1 MNITL
6 KHTDEQVELVK
17 AMASRDRNV
26 AYEAQAALA
35 EFMGPVLAE
44 VINQAPVLANL
55 FSSFQFNADSNP
67 SLPLDLY
74 YDINAED
81 YIKVYSTTVPGGLPT
96 NQVLPTASELKFTTY
111 RLDSAVSFDRRYA
124 LQSRLD
130 VVGKSMTR
138 VAQEVLLKQ
147 QSTSANLILGSLADA
162 ETNGESHVMDQAAA
176 SIGFTLA
183 DFNKLVTKAKRIN
196 TAWTGGTPED
206 GIKGITDLLVSPETM
221 EDLRAI
227 SYNPVNTSTGP
238 AAGAGTG
245 LVAAP
250 ESFRDKVF
258 ANGGVPELYGIG
270 LMEMNELGR
279 SRKFC
284 KLMDAFMNASPV
296 AGNAALFDVNDDLVI
311 GIDRSR
317 ESLIRAVATDSE
329 TGSEFSLIADDQYS
343 NRQQKLGWFGSV
355 EEGRMVVDNRV
366 LTGVVVANH

>member
-6 KHTDEQVELVK
+6 KRTDEQVELIK
-17 AMASRDRNV
+17 AMASRNRDV

-44 VINQAPVLANL
+44 VINQAPTLSNL

-74 YDINAED
+74 YDINADD
-81 YIKVYSTTVPGGLPT
+81 YVKVYSTTVPGGLPT

-138 VAQEVLLKQ
+138 VAQEILLKQ
-147 QSTSANLILGSLADA
+147 ESTSANLILGSLADA
-162 ETNGESHVMDQAAA
+162 QTNGEVHVMAQAE
-176 SIGFTLA
+176 SSLGFTLA

-196 TAWTGGTPED
+196 TAWTGGTAE
-206 GIKGITDLLVSPETM
+206 GAIKGITDLIISPETM

-227 SYNPVNTSTGP
+227 SYNPVNTVLGPTG
-238 AAGAGTG
+238 ATG
-245 LVAAP
+245 GQIAAP
-250 ESFRDKVF
+250 ESYRSQVF
-258 ANGGVPELYGIG
+258 ASGGVPELYGIG
-270 LMEMNELGR
+270 LMEVNELGR
-279 SRKFC
+279 SRKFT
-284 KLMDAFMNASPV
+284 KLFDAFHAASPINASLP
-296 AGNAALFDVNDDLVI
+296 AFTVNSDLVI

-329 TGSEFSLIADDQYS
+329 TGAEFNLIADDQYS
-343 NRQQKLGWFGSV
+343 NRQQKLGWFGAV

>member
-162 ETNGESHVMDQAAA
+162 ETNGEPHVMDQAAA

-227 SYNPVNTSTGP
+227 SYNPVNTAGGGGST
-238 AAGAGTG
+238 TG
-245 LVAAP
+245 VVAAP
-250 ESFRDKVF
+250 ESYRDKVF

-284 KLMDAFMNASPV
+284 NLFRTFNTASTV
-296 AGNAALFDVNDDLVI
+296 SGKVGFGVNDDLVV

-329 TGSEFSLIADDQYS
+329 TGAEFSLIADDQYS

>member
-1 MNITL
+1 
-6 KHTDEQVELVK
+6 
-17 AMASRDRNV
+17 
-26 AYEAQAALA
+26 
-35 EFMGPVLAE
+35 
-44 VINQAPVLANL
+44 
-55 FSSFQFNADSNP
+55 
-67 SLPLDLY
+67 
-74 YDINAED
+74 
-81 YIKVYSTTVPGGLPT
+81 
-96 NQVLPTASELKFTTY
+96 
-111 RLDSAVSFDRRYA
+111 
-124 LQSRLD
+124 

-162 ETNGESHVMDQAAA
+162 ETNGDPHVMDQAAA

-227 SYNPVNTSTGP
+227 SYNPVNTVSN
-238 AAGAGTG
+238 AGTAG
-245 LVAAP
+245 VGGQIAAP
-250 ESFRDKVF
+250 DSYRDKVF

-284 KLMDAFMNASPV
+284 NLFRTFNTASTV
-296 AGNAALFDVNDDLVI
+296 SGKVTFDVNDDLVI

-329 TGSEFSLIADDQYS
+329 TGAEFSLIADDQYS

-366 LTGVVVANH
+366 LTGVVVSGH

>member
-162 ETNGESHVMDQAAA
+162 ETNGDAHVMDQAAA

-227 SYNPVNTSTGP
+227 SYNPVNTVNTGSTN
-238 AAGAGTG
+238 
-245 LVAAP
+245 LAAP
-250 ESFRDKVF
+250 ESYRDKVF

-284 KLMDAFMNASPV
+284 NLFRTFQAASTATGKV
-296 AGNAALFDVNDDLVI
+296 GFGVNDDLVV

-329 TGSEFSLIADDQYS
+329 TGAEFSLIADDQYS

>member
-6 KHTDEQVELVK
+6 KRTDEQIELVK
-17 AMASRDRNV
+17 AMASRDRTV

-44 VINQAPVLANL
+44 VINQAPTLSNL

-138 VAQEVLLKQ
+138 VAQEILLKQ
-147 QSTSANLILGSLADA
+147 ESTSANLVLGSLADA
-162 ETNGESHVMDQAAA
+162 TTNGARHLLTQA
-176 SIGFTLA
+176 SVTLGFTLA
-183 DFNKLVTKAKRIN
+183 DFNALITLAKRIN
-196 TAWTGGTPED
+196 TAWTGGTPE
-206 GIKGITDLLVSPETM
+206 GAVKGVTDLLVSPETM
-221 EDLRAI
+221 EDLRSLA
-227 SYNPVNTSTGP
+227 YQPVNIARAP
-238 AAGAGTG
+238 VAGAGSNI
-245 LVAAP
+245 AAP
-250 ESFRDKVF
+250 EEFRNKIF
-258 ANGGVPELYGIG
+258 TGGGVPELYGVG
-270 LMEMNELGR
+270 LMEFNELGPN
-279 SRKFC
+279 RKFC
-284 KLMDAFMNASPV
+284 QLFETF
-296 AGNAALFDVNDDLVI
+296 NAAYTGSGPAFTFADGTDLVM

-329 TGSEFSLIADDQYS
+329 TGAEFNLNADDQYS
-343 NRQQKLGWFGSV
+343 NRQQKLGWFGSI

-366 LTGVVVANH
+366 LTGISVRHG

>member
-138 VAQEVLLKQ
+138 VAQEILLKQ

-162 ETNGESHVMDQAAA
+162 ETNGEAHVMDQAAA

-227 SYNPVNTSTGP
+227 SYNPVNTVNTGSTN
-238 AAGAGTG
+238 
-245 LVAAP
+245 LAAP
-250 ESFRDKVF
+250 ESYRDKVF

-284 KLMDAFMNASPV
+284 NLFRTFAAASSA
-296 AGNAALFDVNDDLVI
+296 AGLPTFDVNDDLVI

-329 TGSEFSLIADDQYS
+329 TGAEFSLIADDQYS

-366 LTGVVVANH
+366 LTGVVVSGH

>member
-1 MNITL
+1 
-6 KHTDEQVELVK
+6 
-17 AMASRDRNV
+17 
-26 AYEAQAALA
+26 
-35 EFMGPVLAE
+35 
-44 VINQAPVLANL
+44 
-55 FSSFQFNADSNP
+55 
-67 SLPLDLY
+67 
-74 YDINAED
+74 
-81 YIKVYSTTVPGGLPT
+81 
-96 NQVLPTASELKFTTY
+96 
-111 RLDSAVSFDRRYA
+111 
-124 LQSRLD
+124 
-130 VVGKSMTR
+130 MTR

-162 ETNGESHVMDQAAA
+162 ETNGEPHVMDQAAA

-227 SYNPVNTSTGP
+227 SYNPVNTAGGGGST
-238 AAGAGTG
+238 TG
-245 LVAAP
+245 VVAAP
-250 ESFRDKVF
+250 ESYRDKVF

-284 KLMDAFMNASPV
+284 NLFRTFNTASTV
-296 AGNAALFDVNDDLVI
+296 SGKVGFGVNDDLVV

-329 TGSEFSLIADDQYS
+329 TGAEFSLIADDQYS

>member
-6 KHTDEQVELVK
+6 KRTDEQVELVK
-17 AMASRDRNV
+17 AMASRNRV
-26 AYEAQAALA
+26 AAYEAQAALA

-44 VINQAPVLANL
+44 VINQAPTLSNL

-74 YDINAED
+74 YDITADD

-130 VVGKSMTR
+130 VIGKSFTR

-147 QSTSANLILGSLADA
+147 ESTSANLILGSLADA
-162 ETNGESHVMDQAAA
+162 TTNGEAHVIDQQDATL
-176 SIGFTLA
+176 GFTLA
-183 DFNKLVTKAKRIN
+183 DFNALVTKAKRIN
-196 TAWTGGTPED
+196 TAWTGGTPEA

-227 SYNPVNTSTGP
+227 AYNPINTAGGGGST
-238 AAGAGTG
+238 TG
-245 LVAAP
+245 VVAAP
-250 ESFRDKVF
+250 DSYRDKVF
-258 ANGGVPELYGIG
+258 SSGGVGDLYGIG
-270 LMEMNELGR
+270 LMELNELGR
-279 SRKFC
+279 SRKFT
-284 KLMDAFMNASPV
+284 KLFNEFYSTASP
-296 AGNAALFDVNDDLVI
+296 AFGVNDDLVI

-317 ESLIRAVATDSE
+317 ESLIRAVATDAES
-329 TGSEFSLIADDQYS
+329 GAEFNLIADDQYS
-343 NRQQKLGWFGSV
+343 NRQQKLGWFGSI

-366 LTGVVVANH
+366 LTGVIVAGH